1 MFGQPRIDLLQRFPL
16 LKLAVTS
23 RATNPALTLFTLLV
37 FVFAILTGLVG
48 TPVGS
53 RNFGIIFVWIV
64 WWALLIVGIVPLTGR
79 AWCAIC
85 PIPAPGEWLQRRSIV
100 QRGVG
105 SLRSLHWRW
114 PRQLKNMWVQNIGF
128 LLLATFSVMILTR
141 PSLSSAVL
149 LGLMLTALAL
159 SLLYDNRVFCR
170 YVCPVSGFVGLYA
183 MAAPIELR
191 VRDTQTCLTHTSKDC
206 VTGNTKGYG
215 CPWLVYPGSLQLNTN
230 CGLCM
235 ECLKACPKDNIG
247 LFLRPTGKDLVAND
261 KPRLDEAYKALI
273 MLACA
278 LLYSVVLGG
287 PWGWLKDWAN
297 LSSWSA
303 FGLYAFGF
311 WVINLLIVPTLFAGV
326 TALSRWLSRSQQ
338 TLRTLFAR
346 YAYALVPLGLSAW
359 IAFSVSFVLTNAS
372 YVLATISDPFGWGWD
387 LLGTANMAWRPL
399 APALVGFVQTGV
411 LIAGLLFSL
420 RTAYQ
425 LAKQANESARQALA
439 AWLPLAVFIFGTT
452 TGFLWIY
459 LG

>member
-1 MFGQPRIDLLQRFPL
+1 MLSQPRLDLLQRFPQ
-16 LKLAVTS
+16 LKWVLAS
-23 RATNPALTLFTLLV
+23 RAFQPAVMMLTLLV
-37 FVFAILTGLVG
+37 FVLAMLTGFVG

-64 WWALLIVGIVPLTGR
+64 WWALLIIGLVPLAGR

-85 PIPAPGEWLQRRSIV
+85 PIPAPGEWMQRRSIV
-100 QRGVG
+100 QRAMGP
-105 SLRSLHWRW
+105 LRSLHLRW

-128 LLLATFSVMILTR
+128 LLLATFSVLILTR

-149 LGLMLTALAL
+149 LGLMLTAVGL

-170 YVCPVSGFVGLYA
+170 YVCPVSGFIGLYA
-183 MAAPIELR
+183 MVAPIELR
-191 VRDTQTCLTHTSKDC
+191 VKDTQTCLAHTSKDC
-206 VTGNTKGYG
+206 VTGNAQGYG

-230 CGLCM
+230 CGLCT
-235 ECLKACPKDNIG
+235 ECLKTCPKDNIG
-247 LFLRPTGKDLVAND
+247 LFLRPVGSDLTASSN
-261 KPRLDEAYKALI
+261 PRLDEAYKALI

-297 LSSWSA
+297 LSSWST
-303 FGLYAFGF
+303 FGLYALGF
-311 WVINLLIVPTLFAGV
+311 WAINLGVLPGLFAAT
-326 TALSRWLSRSQQ
+326 TALSRWLSHSQQ
-338 TLRTLFAR
+338 TLRTLFTR

-372 YVLATISDPFGWGWD
+372 YVLTTVSDPFGWGWD
-387 LLGTANMAWRPL
+387 VFGTAGIGWRPL
-399 APALVGFVQTGV
+399 APTAIGFLQTGI

-420 RTAYQ
+420 RTAFR
-425 LAKQANESARQALA
+425 LTNESMPSARQAFA
-439 AWLPLAVFIFGTT
+439 AWLPLAVFFFATT
-452 TGFLWIY
+452 TGFLWVY